1 MWSFAFIVS
10 LLVPSDWHDSRVAM
24 IATLVWMLGW
34 SAVLL
39 VMGANR

>member
-10 LLVPSDWHDSRVAM
+10 LLVPSDWYDSRVAM
-24 IATLVWMLGW
+24 IATLVWMFGW

-39 VMGANR
+39 VMGANK